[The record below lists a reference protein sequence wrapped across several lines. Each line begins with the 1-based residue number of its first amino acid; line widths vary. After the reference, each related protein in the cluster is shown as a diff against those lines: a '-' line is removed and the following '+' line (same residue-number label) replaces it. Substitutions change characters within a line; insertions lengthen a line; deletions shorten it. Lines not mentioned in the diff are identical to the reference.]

1 MTLSSMTGFGR
12 AEGQSDGCAWVWE
25 LRSVNGK
32 GLDIR
37 CRLPAG
43 FESLEPGSRER
54 TAARFKRGNI
64 ALNLSIER
72 SAQAGSVRINAAV
85 LDQIL
90 ALLPE
95 IEARLPQ
102 AAPSSADRLLAMRGV
117 LEIAD
122 ELPAGDDRAALE
134 TAFLDGLDQALQA
147 LASMRRQEGENLR
160 PVLAEHLGKIASL
173 CAQAEALAATQSSAI
188 LERLRQQIAALVDL
202 VPAMPEERLAQELAL
217 LATKADAREE
227 LDRLKAH
234 LGAVEGLLSGSGAVG
249 RRLDF
254 LCQEFNREA
263 NTLCSKS
270 SDVELTAI
278 GVELKAVI
286 EQFREQIQNI
296 E

>member
-1 MTLSSMTGFGR
+1 MTVTSMTGFGR
-12 AEGQSDGCAWVWE
+12 SEGQSNGCDWVWE

-37 CRLPAG
+37 CRLPSG

-54 TAARFKRGNI
+54 TAARFRRGNI
-64 ALNLSIER
+64 ALNLNIER
-72 SAQAGSVRINAAV
+72 TAVAGTVRINASV

-95 IEARLPQ
+95 IEAR
-102 AAPSSADRLLAMRGV
+102 APGLAPASADRLLAMRGV
-117 LEIAD
+117 LEVVD
-122 ELPAGDDRAALE
+122 QLPGGDDRAALE
-134 TAFLDGLDQALQA
+134 AELLVGLDRALDA
-147 LASMRRQEGENLR
+147 LAAMRRQEGARLCS
-160 PVLAEHLGKIASL
+160 VLVEHLERITAL
-173 CAQAEALAATQSSAI
+173 CARAETLAANQPAAI
-188 LERLRQQIAALVDL
+188 LERLRQQITALGDS
-202 VPAMPEERLAQELAL
+202 VPPLPEERLAQEVAL
-217 LATKADAREE
+217 LATKADTREE
-227 LDRLKAH
+227 LDRLQSH
-234 LGAVEGLLSGSGAVG
+234 LGAVRVLLSGDGAVG

-254 LCQEFNREA
+254 LCQELNRET

-286 EQFREQIQNI
+286 EQFREQVQNI